1 MRNEYYRYYVIAG
14 AFGILVFYFFLLDCV
29 ASSLISV
36 QLVLVSGDG
45 HRIEICISG
54 VIESWALSQYIIL
67 STVEDLV

>member
-1 MRNEYYRYYVIAG
+1 MSTIDIMSLQVLL
-14 AFGILVFYFFLLDCV
+14 AFWCSIFSLLDCV
-29 ASSLISV
+29 GSSLISV